1 MFGLLSLE
9 YLCYSLF
16 FFFHLAKL
24 AIYHF
29 ICLIF
34 PLTSS
39 SLLFCFPFIEYFVVN
54 FDLQIFDSFLT
65 VFYHQTISML
75 RYNYQLLFLSSY
87 MHLGLIADYI
97 IFSPFIFLFLHLLYL
112 ILLKANLFCFDILFV
127 IFLFYLE
134 IEAFIFSK
142 ENHLLTLWIYN
153 LLQKCGM
160 YSYYC
165 LN

>member
-24 AIYHF
+24 TIYHF
-29 ICLIF
+29 NYLIF
-34 PLTSS
+34 RLMSS
-39 SLLFCFPFIEYFVVN
+39 SLLFCFPFIEYLLVN
-54 FDLQIFDSFLT
+54 FDLQKFDSFLT

-87 MHLGLIADYI
+87 MHLGLISDYI
-97 IFSPFIFLFLHLLYL
+97 IFTPFTFLFIHLLYL
-112 ILLKANLFCFDILFV
+112 ILLKAYLFYFDILFI

-134 IEAFIFSK
+134 IEAFKFSK
-142 ENHLLTLWIYN
+142 ENHLLTL
-153 LLQKCGM
+153 
-160 YSYYC
+160 
-165 LN
+165 